1 MDTRPQRTWFE
12 QDDGPTRCRIFLVHT
27 PLTFGHSQLIFS
39 VHRQRLKEAA
49 RFEKVSKIIKSSIS
63 AFQQVLGSE
72 KVHRKNSEFKTLAE
86 ITRTKGKYIKT
97 LILRTSADEKRTEY
111 KIHLVPYFE
120 SHAANCKSR
129 YKALHFIKRRRNSA
143 TDKTG
148 GLLAWLGERETEVDR
163 WLKDPHPWA
172 KILDQKA
179 LKDWKM
185 DKLATLLKEK
195 MIL

>member
-1 MDTRPQRTWFE
+1 METRPQRTWFK

-49 RFEKVSKIIKSSIS
+49 RFEKVAKIIKSSIS

-120 SHAANCKSR
+120 SHASNCKSR

>member
-1 MDTRPQRTWFE
+1 
-12 QDDGPTRCRIFLVHT
+12 
-27 PLTFGHSQLIFS
+27 LTFGHSQLIFS
-39 VHRQRLKEAA
+39 VRGERLKETA
-49 RFEKVSKIIKSSIS
+49 RFGKVAKIIKSSIS
-63 AFQQVLGSE
+63 AFEQVLGSE
-72 KVHRKNSEFKTLAE
+72 KVHTKNPEFKRLAE

-97 LILRTSADEKRTEY
+97 LILRTSADEKHAEY

-120 SHAANCKSR
+120 SHASNCKSR
-129 YKALHFIKRRRNSA
+129 YQTLHFIKDRRNSA
-143 TDKTG
+143 TEKTG

-185 DKLATLLKEK
+185 DKLATLLKDK
-195 MIL
+195 MVL

>member
-12 QDDGPTRCRIFLVHT
+12 QDDGPTQCRIFLVHT

-49 RFEKVSKIIKSSIS
+49 RFEKVAKIIKSSIS
-63 AFQQVLGSE
+63 ALQQVLGSE
-72 KVHRKNSEFKTLAE
+72 NVHRKKSEFKTLAE

-97 LILRTSADEKRTEY
+97 LILRASADEKSTEY

-120 SHAANCKSR
+120 SHASNCKSR

-148 GLLAWLGERETEVDR
+148 GLLAWLGERETEVDG
-163 WLKDPHPWA
+163 WLKDSHPWA